1 MLMKVTK
8 FLSIIASAL
17 LLSVSFTSCE
27 ELEGLIDDEKEST
40 DNQAFFPNAYRQ
52 RTVAAWYSLTEK
64 EENGTRIEAVFLF
77 DDNSFVTTKSRTY
90 TDGRSQ
96 ERKIL
101 AEGDYTLEGDYEN
114 GIAEVRINGSPEP
127 MTVEI
132 KDGKMLAMGETFTKQ
147 NNKKVPKPSEESE
160 GGQGGEG
167 QGGEGQGGQGGD
179 NHIEAFFPNGCS
191 SKDVASWYSQSGSIS
206 EQGYEMQY
214 NAAIFFFAKGQFV
227 ATVHSVITGPEGPI
241 PTKAIAIKGRYEWVE
256 GNFETGK
263 LKLIGDDGKVIV
275 VDIAEG
281 KLTGIESEDGQVTIY
296 IKQDT
301 NSVPQPSDP
310 TENGQQGGDGS
321 DVPAFFPS
329 SYAGKLL
336 LVWYKYVE
344 VKENSTRVEAVFLF
358 ADGTFV
364 TTKNKVYSKEDGRSP
379 EREIIAEGAYSLISG
394 DYQDGVLRG
403 ILANGETMDI
413 TIENGIMKAKD
424 ENFAMQDATELP
436 EPSDPTNNGQQG
448 GEGEGGED
456 QGNEVP
462 AFFPKAYA
470 EKTVVAWYSFSEGE
484 KGETRVEAVFLF
496 ENDVV
501 IVTENKV
508 FSEEFGMGP
517 ERYIKSVGSYKLR
530 DGDYENGLGLVEL
543 SEVGQHQVKIADGV
557 LTVDGLYGEYIKR
570 ALADIPD
577 PLDPT
582 DQGQQG
588 GEGEGQGGEGQGGEG
603 QGGEGQG
610 GEGGE
615 VQYNGDPAP
624 YLPAQYAEKT
634 IAAWYQ
640 SENVGNGTVRY
651 ECVFLFTDGSLVVT
665 KSKFYNIGDGRGPE
679 YGINATGQ
687 YRMSEGGDFEN
698 GTASVVT
705 ADGMIMEVSIQDGIL
720 SAMNTEF
727 EIQDNDDA
735 PAPLKL

>member
-1 MLMKVTK
+1 MKLKGLFAIMAAALMLSM
-8 FLSIIASAL
+8 
-17 LLSVSFTSCE
+17 SFTSCE
-27 ELEGLIDDEKEST
+27 ELDGLFDDEKEST

-101 AEGDYTLEGDYEN
+101 AEGDYTLTGDYEN
-114 GIAEVRINGSPEP
+114 GTAEVKINGSPEP

-179 NHIEAFFPNGCS
+179 DGIEAFFPNGFS
-191 SKDVASWYSQSGSIS
+191 TKDVASWYAQAGKIQ

-214 NAAIFFFAKGQFV
+214 KAAIFFFGNGQFV
-227 ATVHSVITGPEGPI
+227 ATVHTEVEGPDGPI
-241 PTKAIAIKGRYEWVE
+241 PTKIISIKGRYEWVE

-275 VDIAEG
+275 VDIAQG
-281 KLTGIESEDGQVTIY
+281 KLTGIETENGEMVIY
-296 IKQDT
+296 AKQDT

-310 TENGQQGGDGS
+310 TDNYQPGG
-321 DVPAFFPS
+321 
-329 SYAGKLL
+329 
-336 LVWYKYVE
+336 
-344 VKENSTRVEAVFLF
+344 
-358 ADGTFV
+358 
-364 TTKNKVYSKEDGRSP
+364 
-379 EREIIAEGAYSLISG
+379 EG
-394 DYQDGVLRG
+394 
-403 ILANGETMDI
+403 
-413 TIENGIMKAKD
+413 
-424 ENFAMQDATELP
+424 
-436 EPSDPTNNGQQG
+436 QG
-448 GEGEGGED
+448 GEGEGGEGQGGED

-462 AFFPKAYA
+462 AFFPKTYA
-470 EKTVVAWYSFSEGE
+470 DKTVVAWYSFSEGE

-496 ENDVV
+496 ENDVL

-508 FSEEFGMGP
+508 FAEELGMGP

-530 DGDYENGLGLVEL
+530 EGDYENGLGLVEL

-588 GEGEGQGGEGQGGEG
+588 GEGQGEGGEGQGGEG
-603 QGGEGQG
+603 EGGEDQG

-665 KSKFYNIGDGRGPE
+665 KSKFYNIGDGREPE
-679 YGINATGQ
+679 YDINATGQ

-705 ADGMIMEVSIQDGIL
+705 ADGMTMEVRIENGIL
-720 SAMNTEF
+720 YAMNTEF
-727 EIQDNDDA
+727 TKQDNKDA

>member
-1 MLMKVTK
+1 MRRIS

-17 LLSVSFTSCE
+17 LLSLSFTSCE
-27 ELEGLIDDEKEST
+27 ELEGLMDDEKEST
-40 DNQAFFPNAYRQ
+40 DNKAFFPNAYSQ

-64 EENGTRIEAVFLF
+64 EESGTRIEAVFLF
-77 DDNSFVTTKSRTY
+77 DDNSFVTTKSKTY

-101 AEGDYTLEGDYEN
+101 AEGDYTLTGDYEN
-114 GIAEVRINGSPEP
+114 GTAEVRINGAPDP
-127 MTVEI
+127 MTVTIEN
-132 KDGKMLAMGETFTKQ
+132 GKMLAMGETFTKQ
-147 NNKKVPKPSEESE
+147 NNKKVPKASEESE

-167 QGGEGQGGQGGD
+167 GEGGGGQGGQGGND
-179 NHIEAFFPNGCS
+179 HIEAFFPADFS
-191 SKDVASWYSQSGSIS
+191 AKTVSAWYSEAGKMQ
-206 EQGYEMQY
+206 EQGYDMKY
-214 NAAIFFFAKGQFV
+214 NASIYFFTDGIFV
-227 ATVHSVITGPEGPI
+227 ATAHTVIDGPQGPVTNKVI
-241 PTKAIAIKGRYEWVE
+241 SISGEYTILKGDFTN
-256 GNFETGK
+256 GTIK
-263 LKLIGDDGKVIV
+263 LKGSDGKEVTV
-275 VDIAEG
+275 ELKEG
-281 KLTGIESEDGQVTIY
+281 KLTYVEVDGKYTIY
-296 IKQDT
+296 VKQD
-301 NSVPQPSDP
+301 NSKVPQPSKPDN
-310 TENGQQGGDGS
+310 NGQQGGDGS
-321 DVPAFFPS
+321 DVSAFFPS

-344 VKENSTRVEAVFLF
+344 VEENSTRVEAVFLF

-364 TTKNKVYSKEDGRSP
+364 TTKHKVYSKEDGRSP
-379 EREIIAEGAYSLISG
+379 KREIIAEGAYSLISG
-394 DYQDGVLRG
+394 DYQDGVLRA

-424 ENFAMQDATELP
+424 ENLAMQDATELP

-448 GEGEGGED
+448 GEGQGGED

-470 EKTVVAWYSFSEGE
+470 DKTVVAWYSFSEGE

-496 ENDVV
+496 ENNVV

-530 DGDYENGLGLVEL
+530 EGDYENGLGLVEL
-543 SEVGQHQVKIADGV
+543 SEVGQHQVKIAEGV

-588 GEGEGQGGEGQGGEG
+588 GEGD
-603 QGGEGQG
+603 
-610 GEGGE
+610 
-615 VQYNGDPAP
+615 GDDDGDGDGDGDSVEFDQSLLKA
-624 YLPAQYAEKT
+624 YLPSDFSSEA
-634 IAAWYQ
+634 IAAWYMYYGEDNN
-640 SENVGNGTVRY
+640 SCRIES
-651 ECVFLFTDGSLVVT
+651 VFLFNDNTLVVT
-665 KSKFYNIGDGRGPE
+665 KTKIYSKADGRAPE
-679 YGINATGQ
+679 YKVTAKGQ
-687 YRMSEGGDFEN
+687 YRLTEGSDYEN

-705 ADGMIMEVSIQDGIL
+705 ADGMTMEVVIEEGVMTAMETDFCLIPNDLL
-720 SAMNTEF
+720 SSLTTNG
-727 EIQDNDDA
+727 
-735 PAPLKL
+735 K

>member
-27 ELEGLIDDEKEST
+27 ELEGLLNDDEKESSV
-40 DNQAFFPNAYRQ
+40 DGAFFPDSYSQ
-52 RTVAAWYSLTEK
+52 RKVAAWYSLTE
-64 EENGTRIEAVFLF
+64 EEKGGGKRIESVFLF
-77 DDNSFVTTKSRTY
+77 DDNSFVATKNRIY
-90 TDGRSQ
+90 TDGRSN
-96 ERKIL
+96 ERTIM
-101 AEGDYTLEGDYEN
+101 AEGDYSIIEGDYTN
-114 GIAEVRINGSPEP
+114 GKAQVAVNGESAP
-127 MTVEI
+127 MLVIIT
-132 KDGKMLAMGETFTKQ
+132 DGVMSAMGEEFVKQ
-147 NNKKVPKPSEESE
+147 DNKKVPKASSATGE
-160 GGQGGEG
+160 GGQG
-167 QGGEGQGGQGGD
+167 GQGGQGGD
-179 NHIEAFFPNGCS
+179 NNGIEAFFPNGCS

-214 NAAIFFFAKGQFV
+214 NAAIFFFGNGQFV

-296 IKQDT
+296 SKQD
-301 NSVPQPSDP
+301 NKSVPQSSDP
-310 TENGQQGGDGS
+310 TE
-321 DVPAFFPS
+321 
-329 SYAGKLL
+329 
-336 LVWYKYVE
+336 
-344 VKENSTRVEAVFLF
+344 
-358 ADGTFV
+358 
-364 TTKNKVYSKEDGRSP
+364 
-379 EREIIAEGAYSLISG
+379 
-394 DYQDGVLRG
+394 
-403 ILANGETMDI
+403 
-413 TIENGIMKAKD
+413 
-424 ENFAMQDATELP
+424 
-436 EPSDPTNNGQQG
+436 NGQQG
-448 GEGEGGED
+448 GEGEGGEGEGGEGQGGEGQGGED
-456 QGNEVP
+456 QGNEVS

-508 FSEEFGMGP
+508 FAEELGMGP

-530 DGDYENGLGLVEL
+530 DGDYETGLGIVEL
-543 SEVGQHQVKIADGV
+543 SELGQHQVKIEKGV

-588 GEGEGQGGEGQGGEG
+588 GEGEGQGGEGEGQGGEG

>member
-1 MLMKVTK
+1 MKLKGLFAIMAAALMLSM
-8 FLSIIASAL
+8 
-17 LLSVSFTSCE
+17 SFTSCE
-27 ELEGLIDDEKEST
+27 ELDGLFDDENEST
-40 DNQAFFPNAYRQ
+40 DNQAFFPNTYRQ

-101 AEGDYTLEGDYEN
+101 AEGDYTLTGDYEN
-114 GIAEVRINGSPEP
+114 GTAEVKINGAPEP

-147 NNKKVPKPSEESE
+147 SNKKVPKPSEESE
-160 GGQGGEG
+160 GGD
-167 QGGEGQGGQGGD
+167 GGQGGD
-179 NHIEAFFPNGCS
+179 GDGGQSDGLEAFFPTAYAGKS
-191 SKDVASWYSQSGSIS
+191 VSAWYTSAGEIE
-206 EQGYEMQY
+206 EQEFVIKCLGAMYFFDDNTCVITT
-214 NAAIFFFAKGQFV
+214 NAIAKG
-227 ATVHSVITGPEGPI
+227 P
-241 PTKAIAIKGRYEWVE
+241 
-256 GNFETGK
+256 
-263 LKLIGDDGKVIV
+263 
-275 VDIAEG
+275 
-281 KLTGIESEDGQVTIY
+281 DGQVFYTARTIGIEGNY
-296 IKQDT
+296 SFLKGDFENGQIEMLSNGRGMIFTVQEGKISVETLEGFQGPFTIFTKQD
-301 NSVPQPSDP
+301 NSKVPQPLDP
-310 TENGQQGGDGS
+310 TDQGQHGGDGGG
-321 DVPAFFPS
+321 VQAFFPS
-329 SYAGKLL
+329 SYASKSLL
-336 LVWYKYVE
+336 IWYKYTE
-344 VKENSTRVEAVFLF
+344 VKDNSTRVEAVFLF

-364 TTKNKVYSKEDGRSP
+364 TTKHKVYSKEDGRSP

-413 TIENGIMKAKD
+413 TIENGIMKANGD
-424 ENFAMQDATELP
+424 DFAMQDATELP

-448 GEGEGGED
+448 GEGQGGED

-508 FSEEFGMGP
+508 FAEELGMGP

-530 DGDYENGLGLVEL
+530 DGDSETGLGIVEL
-543 SEVGQHQVKIADGV
+543 SELGQHQVKIEKGV

-603 QGGEGQG
+603 QGGEG
-610 GEGGE
+610 GE
-615 VQYNGDPAP
+615 VQYNGDPTP
-624 YLPAQYAEKT
+624 YLPAQYADKT
-634 IAAWYQ
+634 IAAWYLFD
-640 SENVGNGTVRY
+640 NVGNGTVRY

-665 KSKFYNIGDGRGPE
+665 KSKFYNIGDGREPE
-679 YGINATGQ
+679 YGINASGQ

-705 ADGMIMEVSIQDGIL
+705 ADGMTMEVSIQDGIL

>member
-1 MLMKVTK
+1 MKVTR
-8 FLSIIASAL
+8 FLSIMAAAL
-17 LLSVSFTSCE
+17 MLSVSFTSCD
-27 ELEGLIDDEKEST
+27 ELEGLFDDDEKGSV
-40 DNQAFFPNAYRQ
+40 DDQAFFPNSYSQ
-52 RTVAAWYSLTEK
+52 RKVAAWYSLTDEK
-64 EENGTRIEAVFLF
+64 KGGGKTIEAVFLF
-77 DDNSFVTTKSRTY
+77 EDGSFVTTKNNSYPDDRKSERT
-90 TDGRSQ
+90 
-96 ERKIL
+96 IL
-101 AEGDYTLEGDYEN
+101 AEGDYEMVEGDFTN
-114 GIAEVRINGSPEP
+114 GVAQVKINGVPDP

-132 KDGKMLAMGETFTKQ
+132 VDGVMRAMGEEFTKQ
-147 NNKKVPKPSEESE
+147 DNKKVPKASEPTGESGE
-160 GGQGGEG
+160 NGNGEGGEG
-167 QGGEGQGGQGGD
+167 QGGDDDG
-179 NHIEAFFPNGCS
+179 IEAFFPNGFS
-191 SKDVASWYSQSGSIS
+191 TKDVASWYAQAGKIQ

-214 NAAIFFFAKGQFV
+214 KAAIFFFGNGQFV
-227 ATVHSVITGPEGPI
+227 ATVHTEVEGPEGPI
-241 PTKAIAIKGRYEWVE
+241 PTKIISIKGRYEWVE

-310 TENGQQGGDGS
+310 TENGQQGG
-321 DVPAFFPS
+321 
-329 SYAGKLL
+329 
-336 LVWYKYVE
+336 
-344 VKENSTRVEAVFLF
+344 
-358 ADGTFV
+358 
-364 TTKNKVYSKEDGRSP
+364 
-379 EREIIAEGAYSLISG
+379 EG
-394 DYQDGVLRG
+394 
-403 ILANGETMDI
+403 
-413 TIENGIMKAKD
+413 
-424 ENFAMQDATELP
+424 
-436 EPSDPTNNGQQG
+436 QG
-448 GEGEGGED
+448 GEGGQGEGGEGQGGED

-470 EKTVVAWYSFSEGE
+470 DKTVVAWYSFSEGE

-508 FSEEFGMGP
+508 FAEELGMGP

-530 DGDYENGLGLVEL
+530 DGDYETGLGIVEL
-543 SEVGQHQVKIADGV
+543 SELGQHQVKIEKGV

-588 GEGEGQGGEGQGGEG
+588 GEGEGQGGEG

-679 YGINATGQ
+679 YDSTATGQ

-705 ADGMIMEVSIQDGIL
+705 ADGMIMEVRIENSIL
-720 SAMNTEF
+720 YAKNTEF
-727 EIQDNDDA
+727 TKQDNKDA
-735 PAPLKL
+735 PAPIKK

>member
-1 MLMKVTK
+1 MKVTK
-8 FLSIIASAL
+8 FLSIIAAAL
-17 LLSVSFTSCE
+17 LLSVSFTSCD
-27 ELEGLIDDEKEST
+27 ELGLFDD
-40 DNQAFFPNAYRQ
+40 DNEAADDQAFFPKAYKGKDI
-52 RTVAAWYSLTEK
+52 AAWYSMSEEEK
-64 EENGTRIEAVFLF
+64 GGGKRIEAVFLF
-77 DDNSFVTTKSRTY
+77 EDNSFVVTKNRSYPDDRKNERTI
-90 TDGRSQ
+90 T
-96 ERKIL
+96 
-101 AEGDYTLEGDYEN
+101 AEGEYELEGDYEN
-114 GIAEVRINGSPEP
+114 GIAVVTINGAPEP

-132 KDGKMLAMGETFTKQ
+132 VDGVMRAMGEEFIKQ
-147 NNKKVPKPSEESE
+147 NNKKLPKASDPTGDGDNGE
-160 GGQGGEG
+160 GGGDQGGD
-167 QGGEGQGGQGGD
+167 QGGD
-179 NHIEAFFPNGCS
+179 NNGIEAFFPNGCS
-191 SKDVASWYSQSGSIS
+191 SKDVASWYAQSGTVS

-214 NAAIFFFAKGQFV
+214 NAAIFFFVNGQFV
-227 ATVHSVITGPEGPI
+227 ATAHSVITGPDGPI

-275 VDIAEG
+275 VDIADG

-296 IKQDT
+296 SKQD
-301 NSVPQPSDP
+301 NKSVPQPSDP
-310 TENGQQGGDGS
+310 TENGQQGG
-321 DVPAFFPS
+321 
-329 SYAGKLL
+329 
-336 LVWYKYVE
+336 
-344 VKENSTRVEAVFLF
+344 
-358 ADGTFV
+358 
-364 TTKNKVYSKEDGRSP
+364 
-379 EREIIAEGAYSLISG
+379 EG
-394 DYQDGVLRG
+394 
-403 ILANGETMDI
+403 E
-413 TIENGIMKAKD
+413 
-424 ENFAMQDATELP
+424 
-436 EPSDPTNNGQQG
+436 G
-448 GEGEGGED
+448 GEGGQGEGGEGQGGED

-470 EKTVVAWYSFSEGE
+470 DKTVVAWYSFSEGE

-530 DGDYENGLGLVEL
+530 EGDYENGLGLVEL

-588 GEGEGQGGEGQGGEG
+588 QQGGEGEGGQGGED
-603 QGGEGQG
+603 QG

-615 VQYNGDPAP
+615 VQYNGDPTP
-624 YLPAQYAEKT
+624 YLPAQYADKT

-679 YGINATGQ
+679 YDINATGQ

-705 ADGMIMEVSIQDGIL
+705 ADGMTMEVRIENGIL
-720 SAMNTEF
+720 YAMNTEF
-727 EIQDNDDA
+727 TKQDNKDA
-735 PAPLKL
+735 PAPIKK

>member
-1 MLMKVTK
+1 MAAALMLSM
-8 FLSIIASAL
+8 
-17 LLSVSFTSCE
+17 SFTSCE
-27 ELEGLIDDEKEST
+27 GLDGLFDDENEST
-40 DNQAFFPNAYRQ
+40 DNQAFFPNTYRQ

-101 AEGDYTLEGDYEN
+101 AEGDYTLTGDYEN
-114 GIAEVRINGSPEP
+114 GTAEVSINGAPEP
-127 MTVEI
+127 MTIEI

-147 NNKKVPKPSEESE
+147 SNKKVPKPSEESE

-167 QGGEGQGGQGGD
+167 QGGDQGGD
-179 NHIEAFFPNGCS
+179 NNGIEAFFPNGFS
-191 SKDVASWYSQSGSIS
+191 SKDVASWYAQSGTVP

-214 NAAIFFFAKGQFV
+214 NAAIFFFANGQFV
-227 ATVHSVITGPEGPI
+227 ATAHSVITGPDGPI
-241 PTKAIAIKGRYEWVE
+241 PTKAIAIKGRYEWVGE
-256 GNFETGK
+256 GNFDNGK

-275 VDIAEG
+275 VDIADG
-281 KLTGIESEDGQVTIY
+281 KLTGIETEDGQVTIY
-296 IKQDT
+296 SKQD
-301 NSVPQPSDP
+301 NKSVPQSSDP
-310 TENGQQGGDGS
+310 TENGQQGG
-321 DVPAFFPS
+321 
-329 SYAGKLL
+329 
-336 LVWYKYVE
+336 
-344 VKENSTRVEAVFLF
+344 
-358 ADGTFV
+358 
-364 TTKNKVYSKEDGRSP
+364 
-379 EREIIAEGAYSLISG
+379 EG
-394 DYQDGVLRG
+394 
-403 ILANGETMDI
+403 E
-413 TIENGIMKAKD
+413 
-424 ENFAMQDATELP
+424 
-436 EPSDPTNNGQQG
+436 G
-448 GEGEGGED
+448 GEGEGGEGQGGED

-470 EKTVVAWYSFSEGE
+470 DKTVVAWYSFSEGE

-530 DGDYENGLGLVEL
+530 EGDYENGLGLVEL
-543 SEVGQHQVKIADGV
+543 SEVGQHQVKIAEGV

-588 GEGEGQGGEGQGGEG
+588 GEGEGQGGEGQGGEDQG
-603 QGGEGQG
+603 GEDQGGEGQG

-615 VQYNGDPAP
+615 VQYNGDPTP
-624 YLPAQYAEKT
+624 YLPAQYGCKT

-640 SENVGNGTVRY
+640 YDNVGNGTVRY
-651 ECVFLFTDGSLVVT
+651 ECVFLFTDGTLVVT
-665 KSKFYNIGDGRGPE
+665 KSKFYNIGDGREPE
-679 YGINATGQ
+679 YDINATGQ

-705 ADGMIMEVSIQDGIL
+705 ADGMTMEVRIENGIL
-720 SAMNTEF
+720 YAMNTEF
-727 EIQDNDDA
+727 TKQDNKDA
-735 PAPLKL
+735 PAPIKK

>member
-1 MLMKVTK
+1 MKVTK

-179 NHIEAFFPNGCS
+179 NHIEAFFPTDFS
-191 SKDVASWYSQSGSIS
+191 AKTVSAWYSEAGEMQ
-206 EQGYEMQY
+206 EQGFDMKY
-214 NAAIFFFAKGQFV
+214 NASIYFFTDGIFV
-227 ATVHSVITGPEGPI
+227 ATVHTVIDGPQGPV
-241 PTKAIAIKGRYEWVE
+241 TNKAISISGEYSILKGDFTN
-256 GNFETGK
+256 GTIK
-263 LKLIGDDGKVIV
+263 LKGSDGKEVTV
-275 VDIAEG
+275 ELKEG
-281 KLTGIESEDGQVTIY
+281 KLTYVEVDGKYTIY
-296 IKQDT
+296 VKQD
-301 NSVPQPSDP
+301 NSKVPQPSEPDN
-310 TENGQQGGDGS
+310 NGQQGGDGS

-364 TTKNKVYSKEDGRSP
+364 TTKHKVYSKEDGRSP

-448 GEGEGGED
+448 GED

-470 EKTVVAWYSFSEGE
+470 DKTVVAWYSFSEGE

-530 DGDYENGLGLVEL
+530 EGDYENGLGLVEL
-543 SEVGQHQVKIADGV
+543 SEVGQHQVKIAEGV

-588 GEGEGQGGEGQGGEG
+588 GEGQQGGDDGEGQ
-603 QGGEGQG
+603 QG

>member
-1 MLMKVTK
+1 M
-8 FLSIIASAL
+8 AAAL
-17 LLSVSFTSCE
+17 LLSMSFTSCE
-27 ELEGLIDDEKEST
+27 GLDGLFDDENEST
-40 DNQAFFPNAYRQ
+40 DNQAFFPNTYRQ

-101 AEGDYTLEGDYEN
+101 AEGDYTLDGDYEN
-114 GIAEVRINGSPEP
+114 GIAEVSINGAPEP
-127 MTVEI
+127 MTIEI

-147 NNKKVPKPSEESE
+147 SNKKVPKPSEESE
-160 GGQGGEG
+160 GGDGDGGHG
-167 QGGEGQGGQGGD
+167 QQGGQGDGGQGD
-179 NHIEAFFPNGCS
+179 GLEAFFPNGFS
-191 SKDVASWYSQSGSIS
+191 SKDVASWYAQSGTVS

-214 NAAIFFFAKGQFV
+214 NAAIFFFANGQFV
-227 ATVHSVITGPEGPI
+227 ATAHSVITGPDGPI
-241 PTKAIAIKGRYEWVE
+241 PTKAIAIKGRYEWVGE
-256 GNFETGK
+256 GNFDNGK

-275 VDIAEG
+275 VDIADG
-281 KLTGIESEDGQVTIY
+281 KLTGIETEDGQVTIY
-296 IKQDT
+296 SKQDT

-310 TENGQQGGDGS
+310 TENGQQGG
-321 DVPAFFPS
+321 
-329 SYAGKLL
+329 
-336 LVWYKYVE
+336 
-344 VKENSTRVEAVFLF
+344 
-358 ADGTFV
+358 
-364 TTKNKVYSKEDGRSP
+364 
-379 EREIIAEGAYSLISG
+379 EG
-394 DYQDGVLRG
+394 
-403 ILANGETMDI
+403 E
-413 TIENGIMKAKD
+413 
-424 ENFAMQDATELP
+424 
-436 EPSDPTNNGQQG
+436 G
-448 GEGEGGED
+448 GEGEGGEGEGGEGQGGED

-470 EKTVVAWYSFSEGE
+470 DKTVVAWYSFSEGE

-530 DGDYENGLGLVEL
+530 EGDYENGLGLVEL
-543 SEVGQHQVKIADGV
+543 SEVGQHQVKIAEGV

-588 GEGEGQGGEGQGGEG
+588 QQGGEGEGDQGGED
-603 QGGEGQG
+603 QG

-687 YRMSEGGDFEN
+687 YRMSEDGDFEN

-705 ADGMIMEVSIQDGIL
+705 ADGKTMEVRIENGIL
-720 SAMNTEF
+720 YAMNTEF
-727 EIQDNDDA
+727 TKQDNKDA
-735 PAPLKL
+735 PAPIKK

>member
-1 MLMKVTK
+1 MKLK
-8 FLSIIASAL
+8 GLFAIMAAAL
-17 LLSVSFTSCE
+17 LLSLSFTSCE
-27 ELEGLIDDEKEST
+27 GLDGLFDDENEST
-40 DNQAFFPNAYRQ
+40 DNQAFFPNTYRQ

-101 AEGDYTLEGDYEN
+101 AEGDYTLTGDYEN
-114 GIAEVRINGSPEP
+114 GTAEVSINGAPEP
-127 MTVEI
+127 MTIEI

-147 NNKKVPKPSEESE
+147 SNKKVPKPSEESE

-179 NHIEAFFPNGCS
+179 DGIEAFFPNGFS
-191 SKDVASWYSQSGSIS
+191 SKDVASWYAQSGTVS

-214 NAAIFFFAKGQFV
+214 NAAIFFFANGQFV
-227 ATVHSVITGPEGPI
+227 ATAHSVITGPDGPI
-241 PTKAIAIKGRYEWVE
+241 PTKAIAIKGRYEWVGE
-256 GNFETGK
+256 GNFDNGK

-275 VDIAEG
+275 VDIADG

-296 IKQDT
+296 SKQD
-301 NSVPQPSDP
+301 NKSVPQSSDP
-310 TENGQQGGDGS
+310 TENGQQGG
-321 DVPAFFPS
+321 
-329 SYAGKLL
+329 
-336 LVWYKYVE
+336 
-344 VKENSTRVEAVFLF
+344 
-358 ADGTFV
+358 
-364 TTKNKVYSKEDGRSP
+364 
-379 EREIIAEGAYSLISG
+379 EG
-394 DYQDGVLRG
+394 
-403 ILANGETMDI
+403 E
-413 TIENGIMKAKD
+413 
-424 ENFAMQDATELP
+424 
-436 EPSDPTNNGQQG
+436 G
-448 GEGEGGED
+448 GEGGEGQGGED

-470 EKTVVAWYSFSEGE
+470 DKTVVAWYSFSEGE

-530 DGDYENGLGLVEL
+530 EGDYENGLGLVEL
-543 SEVGQHQVKIADGV
+543 SEVGQHQVKIAEGV

-588 GEGEGQGGEGQGGEG
+588 GEGQGEGGEGQGGEG
-603 QGGEGQG
+603 EGGEGQGGEDQG

-615 VQYNGDPAP
+615 VQYNGDPTP
-624 YLPAQYAEKT
+624 YLPAQYGSKT

-640 SENVGNGTVRY
+640 YDNVGNGTVRY
-651 ECVFLFTDGSLVVT
+651 ECVFLFTDGTLVVT
-665 KSKFYNIGDGRGPE
+665 KSKFYNIGDGREPE
-679 YGINATGQ
+679 YDINATGQ

-705 ADGMIMEVSIQDGIL
+705 ADGMTMEVRIENGIL
-720 SAMNTEF
+720 YAMNTEF
-727 EIQDNDDA
+727 TKQDNKDA

>member
-1 MLMKVTK
+1 MKLK
-8 FLSIIASAL
+8 GLFAIMAAAL
-17 LLSVSFTSCE
+17 LLSMSFTSCE
-27 ELEGLIDDEKEST
+27 GLDGLFDDENEST
-40 DNQAFFPNAYRQ
+40 DNQAFFPNTYRQ

-101 AEGDYTLEGDYEN
+101 AEGDYTLDGDYEN
-114 GIAEVRINGSPEP
+114 GIAEVSINGAPEP
-127 MTVEI
+127 MTIEI

-147 NNKKVPKPSEESE
+147 SNKKVPKPSEESE
-160 GGQGGEG
+160 GGDGDGGHG
-167 QGGEGQGGQGGD
+167 QQGGQGDGL
-179 NHIEAFFPNGCS
+179 EAFFPNGFS
-191 SKDVASWYSQSGSIS
+191 SKDVASWYAQSGTVS

-214 NAAIFFFAKGQFV
+214 NAAIFFFANGQFV
-227 ATVHSVITGPEGPI
+227 ATAHSVITGPDGPI
-241 PTKAIAIKGRYEWVE
+241 PTKAIAIKGRYEWVGE
-256 GNFETGK
+256 GNFDNGK

-275 VDIAEG
+275 VDIADG

-296 IKQDT
+296 SKQDT

-310 TENGQQGGDGS
+310 TENGQQGG
-321 DVPAFFPS
+321 
-329 SYAGKLL
+329 
-336 LVWYKYVE
+336 
-344 VKENSTRVEAVFLF
+344 
-358 ADGTFV
+358 
-364 TTKNKVYSKEDGRSP
+364 
-379 EREIIAEGAYSLISG
+379 EG
-394 DYQDGVLRG
+394 
-403 ILANGETMDI
+403 E
-413 TIENGIMKAKD
+413 
-424 ENFAMQDATELP
+424 
-436 EPSDPTNNGQQG
+436 G
-448 GEGEGGED
+448 GEGEGGEGEGGEGQGGED

-470 EKTVVAWYSFSEGE
+470 DKTVVAWYSFSEGE

-530 DGDYENGLGLVEL
+530 EGDYENGLGLVEL
-543 SEVGQHQVKIADGV
+543 SEVGQHQVKIAEGV

-588 GEGEGQGGEGQGGEG
+588 QQGGEGEGDQGGED
-603 QGGEGQG
+603 QG

-687 YRMSEGGDFEN
+687 YRMSEDGDFEN

-705 ADGMIMEVSIQDGIL
+705 ADGKTMEVRIENGIL
-720 SAMNTEF
+720 YAKNTEF
-727 EIQDNDDA
+727 TKQDNKDA
-735 PAPLKL
+735 PAPIKK

>member
-1 MLMKVTK
+1 MKLKGLFAIMAAALMLSM
-8 FLSIIASAL
+8 
-17 LLSVSFTSCE
+17 SFTSCE
-27 ELEGLIDDEKEST
+27 ELDGLFDDENEST
-40 DNQAFFPNAYRQ
+40 DNQAFFPNTYRQ

-101 AEGDYTLEGDYEN
+101 AEGDYTLTGDYEN
-114 GIAEVRINGSPEP
+114 GTAEVKINGAPEP

-147 NNKKVPKPSEESE
+147 SNKKVPKASDPTGEGDEGGNGE
-160 GGQGGEG
+160 GGGGQG
-167 QGGEGQGGQGGD
+167 GGQGGD
-179 NHIEAFFPNGCS
+179 NNGIEAFFPNGCS

-310 TENGQQGGDGS
+310 TENGQQGGDG
-321 DVPAFFPS
+321 
-329 SYAGKLL
+329 
-336 LVWYKYVE
+336 E
-344 VKENSTRVEAVFLF
+344 
-358 ADGTFV
+358 
-364 TTKNKVYSKEDGRSP
+364 
-379 EREIIAEGAYSLISG
+379 
-394 DYQDGVLRG
+394 
-403 ILANGETMDI
+403 
-413 TIENGIMKAKD
+413 
-424 ENFAMQDATELP
+424 
-436 EPSDPTNNGQQG
+436 G
-448 GEGEGGED
+448 GEGGQGEGGEGQGGED

-462 AFFPKAYA
+462 AFFPNAYA
-470 EKTVVAWYSFSEGE
+470 DKTVVAWYSFSEGE

-508 FSEEFGMGP
+508 FAEELGMGP

-530 DGDYENGLGLVEL
+530 DGDYETGLGIVEL
-543 SEVGQHQVKIADGV
+543 SELGQHQVKIEKGV

-603 QGGEGQG
+603 EGQGGEGEGQG

-705 ADGMIMEVSIQDGIL
+705 ADGMTMEVSIQDGIL

-727 EIQDNDDA
+727 EIQDNEDA

>member
-8 FLSIIASAL
+8 FLSIMAAAL
-17 LLSVSFTSCE
+17 MLSLSFTSCE
-27 ELEGLIDDEKEST
+27 ELDGLFDDDNEAA
-40 DNQAFFPNAYRQ
+40 DNQAFFPKAYKGK
-52 RTVAAWYSLTEK
+52 TVEAWYSMSEEEK
-64 EENGTRIEAVFLF
+64 GGGKRIEAVFLF
-77 DDNSFVTTKSRTY
+77 DDNTFVVTKNKSYPDDRKSERTI
-90 TDGRSQ
+90 T
-96 ERKIL
+96 
-101 AEGDYTLEGDYEN
+101 AEGEYELEGDFEN
-114 GIAEVRINGSPEP
+114 GIAVVTINGAPEP

-132 KDGKMLAMGETFTKQ
+132 VDGVMRAMGEEFTKQ
-147 NNKKVPKPSEESE
+147 NNKKVPKASDPTGEGDEGGNGE
-160 GGQGGEG
+160 GGGGQG
-167 QGGEGQGGQGGD
+167 GGQGGD
-179 NHIEAFFPNGCS
+179 NNGIEAFFPNGCS

-206 EQGYEMQY
+206 EKGYEMQY
-214 NAAIFFFAKGQFV
+214 NAAIFFFGNGQFV

-310 TENGQQGGDGS
+310 TENGQQGG
-321 DVPAFFPS
+321 
-329 SYAGKLL
+329 
-336 LVWYKYVE
+336 
-344 VKENSTRVEAVFLF
+344 
-358 ADGTFV
+358 
-364 TTKNKVYSKEDGRSP
+364 
-379 EREIIAEGAYSLISG
+379 EG
-394 DYQDGVLRG
+394 
-403 ILANGETMDI
+403 E
-413 TIENGIMKAKD
+413 
-424 ENFAMQDATELP
+424 
-436 EPSDPTNNGQQG
+436 G
-448 GEGEGGED
+448 GEGGQGEGGEGQGGED

-508 FSEEFGMGP
+508 FAEELGMGP

-530 DGDYENGLGLVEL
+530 DGDYETGLGIVEL
-543 SEVGQHQVKIADGV
+543 SELGQHQVKIEKGV

-603 QGGEGQG
+603 QGGEG
-610 GEGGE
+610 GE
-615 VQYNGDPAP
+615 VQYNGDPTP
-624 YLPAQYAEKT
+624 YLPAQYADKT
-634 IAAWYQ
+634 IAAWYLFD
-640 SENVGNGTVRY
+640 NVGNGTVRY

-679 YGINATGQ
+679 YGINASGQ
-687 YRMSEGGDFEN
+687 YRMSEDGDFEN
-698 GTASVVT
+698 GTATVIL
-705 ADGMIMEVSIQDGIL
+705 ADGMSFEVLIEDGTLFAME
-720 SAMNTEF
+720 TEF
-727 EIQDNDDA
+727 TKQDNKDA